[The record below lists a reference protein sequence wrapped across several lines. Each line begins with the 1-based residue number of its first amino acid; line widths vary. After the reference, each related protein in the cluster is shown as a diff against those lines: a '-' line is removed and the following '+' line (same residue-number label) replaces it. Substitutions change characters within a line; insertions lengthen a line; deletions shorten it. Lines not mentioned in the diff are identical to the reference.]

1 MLIDNCFTNQR
12 CAIASNSTCQ
22 HGQLR
27 STHNRF
33 CLLTFLQ
40 SWSWFTQWSVHFA
53 NLQHENGQ
61 TKATVQLS
69 RSNIERTVLTISVGS
84 RKWADSVRRGKPLQP
99 AVPPP
104 AIGDPRSAFQVFP
117 ISQLGF
123 SLFLSFFFSMLN
135 IFLQLTPNSIFNFE
149 INKFLVIELR
159 IINQLK
165 FKPGDFIRPFWNRVD
180 GGLNRSNIDVNGQ
193 QLKCYC
199 INGVKWTVNWSHP
212 FGPINGVALFPFSL
226 QRTWWNCW
234 SFYTRLACI
243 IHRVVPA
250 SDNNNPKQIGQS
262 WNPNQTAH
270 LGMG

>member
-27 STHNRF
+27 STHNCF

-40 SWSWFTQWSVHFA
+40 SWWWFTQWSVHFA

-117 ISQLGF
+117 IPQLGF
-123 SLFLSFFFSMLN
+123 SLFLSFFF
-135 IFLQLTPNSIFNFE
+135 FFYAGHFFTTDA
-149 INKFLVIELR
+149 KFYF
-159 IINQLK
+159 Q
-165 FKPGDFIRPFWNRVD
+165 FWN
-180 GGLNRSNIDVNGQ
+180 
-193 QLKCYC
+193 
-199 INGVKWTVNWSHP
+199 
-212 FGPINGVALFPFSL
+212 
-226 QRTWWNCW
+226 
-234 SFYTRLACI
+234 
-243 IHRVVPA
+243 
-250 SDNNNPKQIGQS
+250 
-262 WNPNQTAH
+262 
-270 LGMG
+270 

>member
-104 AIGDPRSAFQVFP
+104 AIGDPQSATRDPLFR
-117 ISQLGF
+117 F
-123 SLFLSFFFSMLN
+123 SRFLSWVFLYFFRSF
-135 IFLQLTPNSIFNFE
+135 FYAEHFFTTDA
-149 INKFLVIELR
+149 KFYF
-159 IINQLK
+159 Q
-165 FKPGDFIRPFWNRVD
+165 FWN
-180 GGLNRSNIDVNGQ
+180 
-193 QLKCYC
+193 
-199 INGVKWTVNWSHP
+199 
-212 FGPINGVALFPFSL
+212 
-226 QRTWWNCW
+226 
-234 SFYTRLACI
+234 
-243 IHRVVPA
+243 
-250 SDNNNPKQIGQS
+250 
-262 WNPNQTAH
+262 
-270 LGMG
+270 